1 MFKGRAELTD
11 PEKGGVVATFDET
24 CHDDGTAVAT
34 VKLRA
39 RLRYR
44 ALSASKSS
52 GR

>member
-11 PEKGGVVATFDET
+11 PEKGGVVAMFNET

-34 VKLRA
+34 VKLRTPIT
-39 RLRYR
+39 LQG
-44 ALSASKSS
+44 ASKSS